1 MNKEIFEQSMR
12 QARQERLTSD
22 EKTAIRQSILNFIS
36 RNPIQSSQNRKPGI
50 FLAKL
55 SFSYGV
61 VMLLAIVLTAGGGLG
76 LAAEKSLPGD
86 TLYPI
91 KVGVNEEVRGWLM
104 ASEKDKTNWE
114 IQRVEKRLA
123 EAEEL
128 ASDGSLDVEA
138 REKIEANFEA
148 HAERVNQRI
157 EKFEDK
163 EDFQTATDV
172 SSKFE
177 TSLKAHQMILN
188 RLTVDSNE
196 EIKKEI
202 QPIEARVKSRADNIG
217 KTRKRIELKG
227 SKNLDR

>member
-61 VMLLAIVLTAGGGLG
+61 VMLLAIVLT
-76 LAAEKSLPGD
+76 AEKSLPGD